1 MGSGGR
7 RVGASE
13 DRRIDRMNVGGK
25 RDAELA
31 PLARRIGP
39 RRCTLAL
46 ERALTRSLRLLC
58 LNASSALGSADML
71 ASAVRVPP
79 RLAGGARSEAR
90 GPAEKMDLSSMRPSK
105 TLKPQGLRS
114 LARVTGQTLFF
125 AFFPNWP
132 PYAKSHPPEKRP
144 LADRPLDNKQP
155 RSEGQP
161 HQATCPPRK
170 GHTHDARAFP
180 RRKSERTSIT
190 PPRVVRLVH
199 VA

>member
-79 RLAGGARSEAR
+79 RLAGAARSEAR

-114 LARVTGQTLFF
+114 LARVTGQPFFSLFF
-125 AFFPNWP
+125 
-132 PYAKSHPPEKRP
+132 
-144 LADRPLDNKQP
+144 LTGL
-155 RSEGQP
+155 
-161 HQATCPPRK
+161 
-170 GHTHDARAFP
+170 HTKKVTL
-180 RRKSERTSIT
+180 RKSDLSRIGLSIT
-190 PPRVVRLVH
+190 NNPGARGNLIKRRALRVRGTPTTPAPSPGGRASERRSRPR
-199 VA
+199 A